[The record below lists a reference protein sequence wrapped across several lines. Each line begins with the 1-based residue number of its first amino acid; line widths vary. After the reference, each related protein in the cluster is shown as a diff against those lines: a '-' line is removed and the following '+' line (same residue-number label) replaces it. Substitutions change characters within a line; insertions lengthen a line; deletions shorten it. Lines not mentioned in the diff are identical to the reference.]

1 MGSTTRE
8 YSGHSTTGRFDG
20 EYGVDDSYE
29 SASKERNIIK
39 IKIVMSQ
46 KPNKPRSVG
55 CQRQTSN
62 KSWD

>member
-8 YSGHSTTGRFDG
+8 YPGHSTTGRFDG

-29 SASKERNIIK
+29 IASKERNIIK
-39 IKIVMSQ
+39 INFVMSK
-46 KPNKPRSVG
+46 KPNKRRSIG
-55 CQRQTSN
+55 CQRQTRN